1 MDEYGMEM
9 DEEMGEYDEDGNY
22 LGPGS
27 GMNGEGMEYGEEGEE
42 MGVSRYNANKSLVW
56 TFSRFWSSWGIR
68 GTAEAW
74 QNEKGPQ
81 RNHAHYQRVQS

>member
-42 MGVSRYNANKSLVW
+42 MGVSRYNANKSLV
-56 TFSRFWSSWGIR
+56 
-68 GTAEAW
+68 
-74 QNEKGPQ
+74 
-81 RNHAHYQRVQS
+81 